1 MLVRNHREGQGLR
14 GGRGRPR
21 DIPRANG
28 RAEGAA
34 DRRKIAR
41 HALRDYHAGSHLCE
55 LRVLIADR
63 LREATVTAVSF
74 CSLFAFFK
82 HELDELLPF
91 HEDVQRDLQ
100 AEARSKLARPS
111 SVSSVTGVMASA
123 ARFRDRLKSAC
134 DEDVH
139 FHRKSCGADHLLAP
153 QASALVVPAQP
164 GCRRPQPA
172 ASPTSWQER
181 ALLDSSGCA
190 GEHDLVID
198 PLDPFA
204 AYTAPVHSNA
214 RRLAPCAP
222 SSDGR
227 AAHAIEAR
235 KPTEPPGG
243 AASAGW
249 RRHTSGRGH
258 VRCGRWQPLSTGRA
272 MICDDRCQRRM

>member
-1 MLVRNHREGQGLR
+1 
-14 GGRGRPR
+14 
-21 DIPRANG
+21 
-28 RAEGAA
+28 
-34 DRRKIAR
+34 
-41 HALRDYHAGSHLCE
+41 
-55 LRVLIADR
+55 
-63 LREATVTAVSF
+63 VTAVSF

-123 ARFRDRLKSAC
+123 ARFRDRLKVSVRRVGGATHATLDSMIEAATALPDGQSAC